1 MLSEH
6 KKKSGSSSK
15 PKQPIYKVPTERV
28 YQVLEKATKEHLI
41 NVRDVWV
48 DLLQLLSVTQR
59 AMLKAC
65 EPVAASETGFVIS
78 FEYDILCQK
87 ASNDEELQ
95 QAVYNGLNRLI
106 GYTPSLISI
115 PRENWHQLRQDF
127 IAQSDGVA
135 SHGDD
140 DVKKEPEEDALV
152 SEAKKMFGE
161 QNIQVVED

>member
-1 MLSEH
+1 MLEN
-6 KKKSGSSSK
+6 
-15 PKQPIYKVPTERV
+15 
-28 YQVLEKATKEHLI
+28 ATKEHLV

-65 EPVAASETGFVIS
+65 EPVAASETGLVIA
-78 FEYDILCQK
+78 FDYDILCQK

-106 GYTPSLISI
+106 EYTPSLISI
-115 PRENWHQLRQDF
+115 PKDSWQELRQQF
-127 IAQSDGVA
+127 ILQTDRTYEAGEDKVEQV
-135 SHGDD
+135 
-140 DVKKEPEEDALV
+140 EEDVLI

-161 QNIQVVED
+161 QNIQIIED